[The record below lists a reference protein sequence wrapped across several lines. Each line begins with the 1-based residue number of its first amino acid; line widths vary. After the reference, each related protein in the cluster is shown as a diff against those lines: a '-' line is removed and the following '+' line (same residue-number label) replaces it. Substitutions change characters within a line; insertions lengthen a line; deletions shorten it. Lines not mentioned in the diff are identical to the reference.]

1 MCYLVSQTCENV
13 PRGAM
18 EFDPPIRTVGVCCG
32 LTHQNKSGLK
42 PRLEFVNWLQERRL
56 FSQKPK
62 KKLKSWNMAHPPT
75 RWIITLEPMKKDVG
89 RFSRV

>member
-1 MCYLVSQTCENV
+1 MCYLVSQACENV

-18 EFDPPIRTVGVCCG
+18 EFDPPIRTVDVCCG

-42 PRLEFVNWLQERRL
+42 PRLEFVNWLQEKRL

-62 KKLKSWNMAHPPT
+62 KKFEKLKHGSPPYKMNNNFRT
-75 RWIITLEPMKKDVG
+75 DEKRYG
-89 RFSRV
+89 

>member
-1 MCYLVSQTCENV
+1 MCYLVSQACENV

-18 EFDPPIRTVGVCCG
+18 EFDPPIRTVSVCCG

-42 PRLEFVNWLQERRL
+42 PSLEFVNWLQEKRL

-62 KKLKSWNMAHPPT
+62 KKFEKLKHGSPP
-75 RWIITLEPMKKDVG
+75 LQDE
-89 RFSRV
+89 